1 MRTAALAAILL
12 TTAAGGA
19 TAQEARPVIASEAD
33 LPPVRFPAPLPPS
46 RALQTAA
53 FLDEALPA
61 ARAEA
66 ERLLADYDVRD
77 PVIAQRLRVGLAAI
91 AILQDRPEAAL
102 RLVQDQ
108 RAVETKPQLRQA
120 GGLIREALA
129 ASAAAGGSCEAA
141 ADRITRT
148 LAAADPLVVRD
159 EVLMRYGVVQTVSP
173 AFHAGSAAIAMD
185 PEAQAAGSLDVV
197 SMMLMAN
204 MRLEGDRLPTCRAE
218 MAAAMKTWLD
228 DPAHRPTDVWPE
240 RAARAGDLAGVA
252 PVVAAVW
259 EAGFDHSLFPGQIAA
274 DPAEPLDGIDND
286 GNGVVDDT
294 SGPTFDGFLRP
305 TPNRMSPASPEM
317 TARLGLQIALEKG
330 LADLQYGDD
339 TPEARFV
346 AQRSREADLE
356 EQLGDVRVSSEW
368 HGWAHA
374 TSVASIIADTAP
386 FVSLYTVAAFP
397 VGDFPDPVPHDE
409 ATVEQWA
416 RVMATLPARLNG
428 AGVRVV
434 NMSWKT
440 DADELAEGMLRSG
453 VETDPARAA
462 ERGAAMFRTLRA
474 AVDGVLRDCPGILFI
489 AGAGNDDTPD
499 AVLGAAP
506 QTLDRPNL
514 LVVGGAGTSGA
525 PTSFTTYGP
534 SVRLYA
540 LAEGNRIRIPGGQVM
555 RGSGT
560 SYASPNVVRVAA
572 TMLAVNPALTPEDLI
587 EGLLTTAHP
596 APTADLPLVDEGA
609 AVRWARARR
618 P

>member
-12 TTAAGGA
+12 ATTSMAA

-33 LPPVRFPAPLPPS
+33 LPPVRFPTPVAPS
-46 RALQTAA
+46 RALNTSE
-53 FLDEALPA
+53 FLAEALPP

-66 ERLLADYDVRD
+66 ERLLATYDVRD

-91 AILQDRPEAAL
+91 AILQDRPEEAL
-102 RLVQDQ
+102 RLVGQQ
-108 RAVETKPQLRQA
+108 RAAETKPQLRQA
-120 GGLIREALA
+120 GGVIREALA
-129 ASAAAGGSCEAA
+129 ASAAAGGSCGAA
-141 ADRITRT
+141 ADRITQT
-148 LAAADPLVVRD
+148 LAGADPLVVRD

-173 AFHAGSAAIAMD
+173 AFHAGSAAIIMD
-185 PEAQAAGSLDVV
+185 PEAEATGSLDVV

-204 MRLEGDRLPTCRAE
+204 MRLEGDRLPACRAE
-218 MAAAMKTWLD
+218 MAAAMKAWLD
-228 DPAHRPTDVWPE
+228 DPAHRPTDIWPARVVQPE
-240 RAARAGDLAGVA
+240 DVRDAAL
-252 PVVAAVW
+252 VVAAVW
-259 EAGFDHSLFPGQIAA
+259 EAGFDPVLFPGQIAF
-274 DPAEPLDGIDND
+274 DPAEPLDGVDND
-286 GNGVVDDT
+286 GNGVVDD
-294 SGPTFDGFLRP
+294 SFGPTFDGFLRP
-305 TPNRMSPASPEM
+305 TADRSSPASPEL
-317 TARLGLQIALEKG
+317 TARLGLQTALEKG

-346 AQRSREADLE
+346 AQRSRDAGLD

-374 TSVASIIADTAP
+374 TAVASIIADTAP
-386 FVSLYTVAAFP
+386 FVRLYAVAALP

-409 ATVEQWA
+409 ATVA
-416 RVMATLPARLNG
+416 RWVEVMATLPARLNG

-440 DADELAEGMLRSG
+440 DADELAEGLLRSG
-453 VETDPARAA
+453 AETDPARAG

-474 AVDGVLRDCPGILFI
+474 AIDGVLRDCPTILFV

-506 QTLDRPNL
+506 QTLERSNL

-525 PTSFTTYGP
+525 PTAFTTYGAG
-534 SVRLYA
+534 VRLYA
-540 LAEGNRIRIPGGQVM
+540 LAEGNRVRIPGGQVM

-560 SYASPNVVRVAA
+560 SYASPNVVRIAA
-572 TMLAVNPALTPEDLI
+572 TMLAVNPSLTPEQLI
-587 EGLLTTAHP
+587 EGLLSTAHP

-609 AVRWARARR
+609 AVRWARGRR
-618 P
+618 